1 MAGTGK
7 LDNRT
12 ALVTGGSRGIGAAI
26 ARAFAAEGA
35 DVAFCHNDDDD
46 GASEVEAAVRARGRR
61 SFSWRCDLSE
71 IAAARRLY
79 TDAERALGR
88 IDILVNNAGV
98 SEEAPVEHIT
108 LEAVDWILNVHFKAT
123 FLLSQLAYIS
133 MKARGYGRII
143 NISSNLAYKGAP
155 GLAHYN
161 AAKAAVLGFTRS
173 FAQEAAPHG
182 VLVNAIAP
190 GPIDTRLNDTL
201 APSGRR
207 GRSAV
212 CPLSGSG
219 GPRKSLLPQSCWRL
233 RTAVSTS
240 GRRCTRMVAT
250 SCPNL
255 AHGKG

>member
-1 MAGTGK
+1 
-7 LDNRT
+7 
-12 ALVTGGSRGIGAAI
+12 
-26 ARAFAAEGA
+26 
-35 DVAFCHNDDDD
+35 
-46 GASEVEAAVRARGRR
+46 
-61 SFSWRCDLSE
+61 
-71 IAAARRLY
+71 LY

-98 SEEAPVEHIT
+98 SEEASVEHIT
-108 LEAVDWILNVHFKAT
+108 LEAVDWMLNVHFKAT

-155 GLAHYN
+155 GLAHYS

-201 APSGRR
+201 SPEWKAWKVGSLPIKRFGRPEEVAPSAVLLA
-207 GRSAV
+207 SAD
-212 CPLSGSG
+212 GSFYVGQTLHPNG
-219 GPRKSLLPQSCWRL
+219 GDVMP
-233 RTAVSTS
+233 
-240 GRRCTRMVAT
+240 
-250 SCPNL
+250 
-255 AHGKG
+255 

>member
-7 LDNRT
+7 LENRT

-26 ARAFAAEGA
+26 VRAFVAEGA
-35 DVAFCHNDDDD
+35 DVAFCHDDDDD

-61 SFSWRCDLSE
+61 SISWRCD
-71 IAAARRLY
+71 IGDMAAARRLFA
-79 TDAERALGR
+79 DAEGTLGR

-98 SEEAPVEHIT
+98 SEEASVEAIT
-108 LEAVDWILNVHFKAT
+108 LEAVDWMLNVHFKAT
-123 FLLSQLAYIS
+123 FLLSQLAYIG

-155 GLAHYN
+155 GLAHYS

-173 FAQEAAPHG
+173 LAQEAAQHG

-201 APSGRR
+201 SPEWKAWKVGSLPIRRFGRPEEVAPSAVLLA
-207 GRSAV
+207 SAD
-212 CPLSGSG
+212 GSFYVGQTLHPNG
-219 GPRKSLLPQSCWRL
+219 GDVMP
-233 RTAVSTS
+233 
-240 GRRCTRMVAT
+240 
-250 SCPNL
+250 
-255 AHGKG
+255 